1 MPASLKLRNG
11 NDTTS
16 DRPDFSLPCWTV
28 VREDAKDT
36 HKMEKG
42 GKDSANEREMT
53 QRLNWRRKFFK
64 I

>member
-11 NDTTS
+11 NDMIS
-16 DRPDFSLPCWTV
+16 DGPDFSLPCWTV

-53 QRLNWRRKFFK
+53 RRLN
-64 I
+64 